1 MECHKGFEHCLSTS
15 PWQVQKLLGEDDD
28 DDHVTP
34 HSAVQGLDAAA
45 LATGEILQNH
55 PVN

>member
-1 MECHKGFEHCLSTS
+1 M
-15 PWQVQKLLGEDDD
+15 QKLLGEDDD